1 MRHTND
7 TLRIMSTL
15 GRRTA
20 TVLAVLTFSA
30 LGVIPLAGCKS
41 SSVKPENPS
50 NPAQPIRS
58 DKPDARSETIT
69 RLGVLRGGYMGIG
82 GEHTGWVLKPS
93 DDGVPATEVDVTKVF
108 NDAAAL
114 DGSRVRITGTLI
126 TKKYVE
132 RGPVEILVAS
142 AIERAP

>member
-1 MRHTND
+1 MP
-7 TLRIMSTL
+7 TL
-15 GRRTA
+15 GRRPA
-20 TVLAVLTFSA
+20 TVLAALLLTT

-41 SSVKPENPS
+41 SSVNTQKP
-50 NPAQPIRS
+50 PAADAAPG
-58 DKPDARSETIT
+58 KPAPQSIT

-108 NDAAAL
+108 KDAAAL

-132 RGPVEILVAS
+132 RGPVEVLVAS
-142 AIERAP
+142 LIERAN

>member
-1 MRHTND
+1 MRYTCD
-7 TLRIMSTL
+7 TLRIMPTL
-15 GRRTA
+15 GRRPA
-20 TVLAVLTFSA
+20 TVLAALLITT

-41 SSVKPENPS
+41 SRVNTQKP
-50 NPAQPIRS
+50 PADAAP
-58 DKPDARSETIT
+58 DKPAPQSIT

-93 DDGVPATEVDVTKVF
+93 EDGLPAIEVDVSKVF
-108 NDAAAL
+108 KDAATL
-114 DGSRVRITGTLI
+114 DGSRVRITGVFI

-142 AIERAP
+142 AIERVP